1 MNFAPTEQPDN
12 LPEGQPAEM
21 PVAPPEY
28 VAPVQPVTTG
38 SRPSRRLVVAA
49 VLAAAIGVGAVAVG
63 LAAGGTPAA
72 PAPAVANARGV
83 LLGADTG
90 AWTPPNGGAAA
101 APNAPGAGG
110 PGMIGGPR
118 AFGLGGM
125 GPGGRMGGPGGF
137 GSITITAISGSQ
149 LTLTTADGWTR
160 TIDDS
165 KATVTNAGQTVGAS
179 TLTVG
184 ESITF
189 NQSRQ
194 SDGTYTITAI
204 QVVLPHVDG
213 TVKVVNDNTIT
224 VTQRDGTTKDIAVN
238 GSTTYKLAGAASSLD
253 AVTVGAQIDAQGT
266 TTGGTFTAS
275 LVNIQPAMAG
285 GTVTVISGDTITVK
299 QRDGS
304 TLTITIDPATT
315 KIQVAGKT
323 NATISDIAVNA
334 IVMAQGTK
342 NADGTFSATDV
353 RAFTP
358 GAGFGP
364 GMRGGQGRMPGWHGA
379 PGAQPAP
386 TPAGTT
392 N

>member
-12 LPEGQPAEM
+12 LSEGKPAEP
-21 PVAPPEY
+21 PVAPAY
-28 VAPVQPVTTG
+28 VAPVQPVTTT

-49 VLAAAIGVGAVAVG
+49 VLAAAIGIGAVAVG
-63 LAAGGTPAA
+63 LAAGGAPAT

-90 AWTPPNGGAAA
+90 TWTPPNGGVVA

-110 PGMIGGPR
+110 PGMFGGFR
-118 AFGLGGM
+118 AVGPGGM
-125 GPGGRMGGPGGF
+125 GSGGRMGGPGGF

-165 KATVTNAGQTVGAS
+165 NATVTNAGQTVSVS

-189 NQSRQ
+189 DQARQ
-194 SDGTYTITAI
+194 SDGTHKITAI
-204 QVVLPHVDG
+204 WVVLPHVAG
-213 TVKVVNDNTIT
+213 TVKAVSGDTIT
-224 VTQRDGTTKDIAVN
+224 ITQRGNTTKDITVN

-253 AVTVGAQIDAQGT
+253 AVSVGAQIDAQGT
-266 TTGGTFTAS
+266 TAGASFTAS
-275 LVNIQPAMAG
+275 LVAIQPAMAG
-285 GTVTVISGDTITVK
+285 GTVTAVRTDSITVK
-299 QRDGS
+299 SRGS
-304 TLTITIDPATT
+304 TSLTIDVTAST
-315 KIQVAGKT
+315 KYQVAGKT
-323 NATISDIAVNA
+323 NATLSDIAVNA
-334 IVMAQGTK
+334 IVMAEGTK
-342 NADGTFSATDV
+342 NADGSFAATVV

-358 GAGFGP
+358 GTGFGP
-364 GMRGGQGRMPGWHGA
+364 GMRGGQGWMPGWHGV
-379 PGAQPAP
+379 PGARPAP
-386 TPAGTT
+386 TPSGTT

>member
-12 LPEGQPAEM
+12 PPEGEPAEL

-28 VAPVQPVTTG
+28 VAPVQPVTIG

-49 VLAAAIGVGAVAVG
+49 VLAAAIGIGAVAVG
-63 LAAGGTPAA
+63 LAAGGTPAT

-90 AWTPPNGGAAA
+90 TWIPPKGGAAT

-118 AFGLGGM
+118 AFGPGGT
-125 GPGGRMGGPGGF
+125 GPGGRMGGPGAF
-137 GSITITAISGSQ
+137 GSITITAISLPD

-160 TIDDS
+160 TINT
-165 KATVTNAGQTVGAS
+165 KGATVTNAGQTVDVS

-189 NQSRQ
+189 DQSRQ

-204 QVVLPHVDG
+204 RVVLPHVTG
-213 TVKVVNDNTIT
+213 TVKVVNSDTIT
-224 VTQRDGTTKDIAVN
+224 VTQRDGTTKDVTVN

-266 TTGGTFTAS
+266 STGGTFTAS
-275 LVNIQPAMAG
+275 LVNIQPAIAG
-285 GTVTVISGDTITVK
+285 GTVTAISGNTITVK
-299 QRDGS
+299 MRDGS
-304 TLTITIDPATT
+304 SLTITVAPST
-315 KIQVAGKT
+315 KYQVAGKT

-342 NADGTFSATDV
+342 NADGTFSATV
-353 RAFTP
+353 VLAFTP
-358 GAGFGP
+358 GAGLGP
-364 GMRGGQGRMPGWHGA
+364 GMRGGQGWMPGWHGA
-379 PGAQPAP
+379 PGARPAP